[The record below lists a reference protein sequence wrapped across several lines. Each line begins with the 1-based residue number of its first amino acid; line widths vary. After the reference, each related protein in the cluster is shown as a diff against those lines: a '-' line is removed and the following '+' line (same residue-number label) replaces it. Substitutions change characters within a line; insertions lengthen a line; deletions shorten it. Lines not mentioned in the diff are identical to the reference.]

1 MLLAD
6 GGSMQVAECPRPSL
20 SFSEVVPPP
29 TLMKPSEP
37 PKTFY
42 DMTRAELKQ
51 LLTGRVQHG
60 SYNISPNYIRT
71 ELARRDADDAAQP
84 APPTGPLRIAIA
96 STIAAVVSALAAVLS
111 LTFSHAA
118 TDSPHSPPRGVCDCY
133 YIDC

>member
-84 APPTGPLRIAIA
+84 APPTGRYGSQSRAQ
-96 STIAAVVSALAAVLS
+96 
-111 LTFSHAA
+111 
-118 TDSPHSPPRGVCDCY
+118 SPPSFPLLRRC
-133 YIDC
+133 